1 MILYDPSSHLVLE
14 RGEFRVEKR
23 FKCEHVACT
32 SLGNSLLEAGPC
44 KCLRVKSLLGCS
56 ENLHDKCP

>member
-1 MILYDPSSHLVLE
+1 MIQPLE
-14 RGEFRVEKR
+14 PDGFRVEKS
-23 FKCEHVACT
+23 FKCRHVACA